1 MHPPSVRQM
10 VRCARRAGLSAAL
23 IQRLTGVPPRS
34 QRRIAQEEDFGTMA
48 AAEFRECPHEFR
60 ETDRPASARRPP
72 GRPTQL
78 AATVRQQIDAC
89 LAEDPAMKG
98 AEVLRRL
105 RTEHGY
111 QAGKNP
117 VYRYLQQVR
126 PAPPPPAP
134 IVRFEGLPGE
144 FAQHDFGTLTV
155 AYTDGTT
162 EKLTFYA
169 GRLKYSR
176 ALHVCL
182 VENEGTEAFLRG
194 LEAFAEAL
202 GGLPLLNVI
211 DNAKTAVIRRARDPE
226 SGQERIHYN
235 EQFAAFLAAVGVLAE
250 PTAPYAGQ
258 QKGAVEN
265 LIRFVKEGF
274 LLARH
279 FRDRADLEAQLA
291 QWLAHVNT
299 ARPCDATG
307 IIPAVRRAAEQPYLR
322 RLPFGAGGFGLT
334 FTALVRRDGRVRWGG
349 MAYSAPP
356 AWIGQTVT
364 VTVHREAVVLHY
376 QGQAVRHPRRPE
388 NGRYSLLPEHREALL
403 VKPRGAVMAK
413 RQIVLDACPAAAA
426 FFTDLVHRRPQTWR
440 QHDLPIVWALF
451 EAWGARKLDE
461 ALARCV
467 AAGTIGGEYLQAQ
480 QLGVAA

>member
-1 MHPPSVRQM
+1 MYSPHIREM
-10 VRCARRAGLSAAL
+10 VIRGRNARLPAAK
-23 IQRLTGVPPRS
+23 IHELTGVSARS
-34 QRRIAQEEDFGTMA
+34 QRRIAPQEDFGKMSVS
-48 AAEFRECPHEFR
+48 EFRENQREFR
-60 ETDRPASARRPP
+60 ERRRP
-72 GRPTQL
+72 GRPAQL
-78 AATVRQQIDAC
+78 PAPCQAQIAAC
-89 LAEDPAMKG
+89 LAEDPRMKG

-105 RTEHGY
+105 RSEHGY

-126 PAPPPPAP
+126 PPASPPAP
-134 IVRFEGLPGE
+134 LVRFEGLPGE

-155 AYTDGTT
+155 TYTDGAAD
-162 EKLTFYA
+162 KLTFYA

-194 LEAFAEAL
+194 MEAFAGTM

-226 SGQERIHYN
+226 SGQERIQYN

-250 PTAPYAGQ
+250 PTAPYSGN
-258 QKGAVEN
+258 QKGSVEN
-265 LIRFVKEGF
+265 LIRFVKESF
-274 LLARH
+274 LLARR
-279 FRDRADLEAQLA
+279 FRNRDDLEAQLSD
-291 QWLAHVNT
+291 WLAHVNGQ
-299 ARPCDATG
+299 RPCAATG
-307 IIPAVRRAAEQPYLR
+307 IAPVVRLREEQPYLR
-322 RLPFGAGGFGLT
+322 PVAFGKEGFGLT
-334 FTALVRRDGRVRWGG
+334 FAGVVRREGQVRWGG
-349 MAYSAPP
+349 FGYSAPP
-356 AWIGQTVT
+356 SWIGQTVT
-364 VTVHREAVVLHY
+364 VKVHRAAVVLHY
-376 QGQAVRHPRRPE
+376 QGQAVRHARVPE
-388 NGRYSLLPEHREALL
+388 NGRYSLLPEHREALF

-440 QHDLPIVWALF
+440 RQDLPVVWELY
-451 EAWGARKLDE
+451 EAWGARKLNA

-467 AAGTIGGEYLQAQ
+467 AQGTIGSEYLLAQ

>member
-1 MHPPSVRQM
+1 MFPPHIREM
-10 VRCARRAGLSAAL
+10 VLRARKARLPAAK
-23 IQRLTGVPPRS
+23 IEALTGVSARS
-34 QRRIAQEEDFGTMA
+34 QRRIAHQEDFGKMA
-48 AAEFRECPHEFR
+48 TVEFRE
-60 ETDRPASARRPP
+60 RRPP
-72 GRPTQL
+72 GRPAELPAHCQAQI
-78 AATVRQQIDAC
+78 AAF
-89 LAEDPAMKG
+89 LAEAPRMKG

-105 RTEHGY
+105 RSEHGY
-111 QAGKNP
+111 QGGKNP

-134 IVRFEGLPGE
+134 VVRFEGLPGE

-155 AYTDGTT
+155 PYTDGTT
-162 EKLTFYA
+162 AKLTFYA

-176 ALHVCL
+176 ALHVEL

-194 LEAFAEAL
+194 LEAFALAL

-211 DNAKTAVIRRARDPE
+211 DNAKTAVIRRLRDPD
-226 SGQERIHYN
+226 SGQERIQYN

-250 PTAPYAGQ
+250 PTAPYAGN

-274 LLARH
+274 LLARR
-279 FRDRADLEAQLA
+279 FRDRDDLEAQLA
-291 QWLAHVNT
+291 DWLRHVNEE
-299 ARPCDATG
+299 RPCTATG
-307 IIPAVRRAAEQPYLR
+307 LIPAARLTAEQPYLR
-322 RLPFGAGGFGLT
+322 PLAFGKDGFGLT
-334 FTALVRRDGRVRWGG
+334 FAAVVRREGQVRWGG
-349 MAYSAPP
+349 MAYSAPS

-364 VTVHREAVVLHY
+364 VKVHRAAVLLHY
-376 QGQAVRHPRRPE
+376 QGQAVRHPRLPE
-388 NGRYSLLPEHREALL
+388 NGRYSLLPEHREALF

-440 QHDLPIVWALF
+440 QHDLPVIWALY
-451 EAWGARKLDE
+451 ETWGARKLNE

-467 AAGTIGGEYLQAQ
+467 AQGTIGGEYLQAQ
-480 QLGVAA
+480 PLGVAA

>member
-1 MHPPSVRQM
+1 MFPPHIREM
-10 VRCARRAGLSAAL
+10 VSRARNARLPAAK
-23 IQRLTGVPPRS
+23 IQELTGVPARS
-34 QRRIAQEEDFGTMA
+34 QRRIAPQEEFGKMSVS
-48 AAEFRECPHEFR
+48 EFRENQREFR
-60 ETDRPASARRPP
+60 ESRRP
-72 GRPTQL
+72 GRPAELPAHCQ
-78 AATVRQQIDAC
+78 AQIAAC
-89 LAEDPAMKG
+89 LAEDPCMKG

-105 RTEHGY
+105 RSEHGY
-111 QAGKNP
+111 HAGKNP
-117 VYRYLQQVR
+117 VYRYLQQRR

-134 IVRFEGLPGE
+134 VVRFEGLPGE

-155 AYTDGTT
+155 TYTDGTS

-194 LEAFAEAL
+194 MEAFALAM

-211 DNAKTAVIRRARDPE
+211 DNAKTAVIRRVRDPA
-226 SGQERIHYN
+226 SGQERIQYN

-250 PTAPYAGQ
+250 PTAPYAGN

-274 LLARH
+274 LLARR
-279 FRDRADLEAQLA
+279 FRDRDDLEAQLEE
-291 QWLAHVNT
+291 WLEHVN
-299 ARPCDATG
+299 AERPCTATG
-307 IIPAVRRAAEQPYLR
+307 IIPAVRRSEEQPYLR
-322 RLPFGAGGFGLT
+322 PLAWGEDGFGLT
-334 FTALVRRDGRVRWGG
+334 FAAVVRREGQVRWGG
-349 MAYSAPP
+349 FAYSAEP

-364 VTVHREAVVLHY
+364 VKVHREVVVLHY
-376 QGQAVRHPRRPE
+376 QGQTLRHARVPE
-388 NGRYSLLPEHREALL
+388 NGRYSLLPEHREALF
-403 VKPRGAVMAK
+403 VKPRGAIMAK

-440 QHDLPIVWALF
+440 QHDLPVVWALY
-451 EAWGARKLDE
+451 EAWGARKLNE

-467 AAGTIGGEYLQAQ
+467 AAGTIGSEYLQAPQ
-480 QLGVAA
+480 WGVAA